1 MSVQIRLLSAVMH
14 SQHFLSLSLSYLDTD
29 VLGAPDPSPASL
41 ASLSPPVVHEK
52 ARHPL
57 ARSVDYT
64 NSKSQVN
71 LEVVFPG
78 KVPVSP
84 NSFPRGSLHTSCKT

>member
-1 MSVQIRLLSAVMH
+1 MSSCPVVDLRLLLQGYFNECPNPSVVGSHAFSA
-14 SQHFLSLSLSYLDTD
+14 FPLSLSYLDTD

-57 ARSVDYT
+57 ARS
-64 NSKSQVN
+64 
-71 LEVVFPG
+71 LG
-78 KVPVSP
+78 
-84 NSFPRGSLHTSCKT
+84 